1 MKLFKHLFARIVGK
15 KEVVSESATVALVSP
30 PESTESV
37 KPDYS
42 EFADDPVIQ
51 KLDQAIADGLKMQAA
66 VGLVSAEEMM
76 SMIGRFTQQM
86 TQASALMQI
95 NNADAY
101 KEAGRISED
110 EHQQRV
116 DNELDR
122 YNRPPLF

>member
-1 MKLFKHLFARIVGK
+1 MKLFKHLFARIASK
-15 KEVVSESATVALVSP
+15 KEVVSESATMAPVTP
-30 PESTESV
+30 PESV

-51 KLDQAIADGLKMQAA
+51 KLDQAIADGLKMQSA

-76 SMIGRFTQQM
+76 NMIGQFTQQM

-101 KEAGRISED
+101 KEAGRISEE